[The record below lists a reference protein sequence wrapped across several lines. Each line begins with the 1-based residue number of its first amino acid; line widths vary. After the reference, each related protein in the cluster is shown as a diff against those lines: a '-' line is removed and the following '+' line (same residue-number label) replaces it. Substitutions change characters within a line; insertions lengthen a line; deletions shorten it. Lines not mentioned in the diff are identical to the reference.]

1 MNRVVRRIAVAALSV
16 AACCVAV
23 AAQEPPP
30 SPRDARDNRQNPPA
44 SVVAPA
50 ASSPS
55 AQNAVGANVDEN
67 FELNI
72 TERRITERD
81 FYASTAIETGA
92 GESHGLSLRV
102 GVGVGASEIDVLL
115 RNVRGSVR
123 FRGSLDALRR
133 ILDAR
138 REPTPTVATPA
149 AGVP

>member
-1 MNRVVRRIAVAALSV
+1 MRRVVRRIAVAALCV
-16 AACCVAV
+16 AACCLAV
-23 AAQEPPP
+23 AAQEPQP
-30 SPRDARDNRQNPPA
+30 SPPRDATGSQQNQPAPRVATPA
-44 SVVAPA
+44 SPA
-50 ASSPS
+50 
-55 AQNAVGANVDEN
+55 AQNAGAGNVNEN

-72 TERRITERD
+72 AERRITERD

-115 RNVRGSVR
+115 RNVRGNVR

-133 ILDAR
+133 VLDAR
-138 REPTPTVATPA
+138 RPAAAAATTA